1 MYLGFLMLAGLDLL
15 GALDT
20 AISDDERNDFTN
32 WIYRCQHPDGGF
44 RMWPG
49 TDFGDR
55 RNEQN
60 AKWDPAN
67 VPATYFA
74 LAALL
79 VLGDDFK
86 RVKRKQ
92 TLQWI
97 REMQRPDGSF
107 GETLVDGRIEGGR
120 DPRFGYC
127 ATGARHILRGR
138 DTGTVTSEGEEV
150 KDIDVDGLVQCILHA
165 EVDIDLFPFIVP
177 R

>member
-1 MYLGFLMLAGLDLL
+1 MLAGLDLL

-20 AISDDERNDFTN
+20 AITQEERQGFTD

-55 RNEQN
+55 SNEQN

-79 VLGDDFK
+79 IIGDDLK
-86 RVKRKQ
+86 RVRRKQ

-97 REMQRPDGSF
+97 RQMQRPDGSF
-107 GETLVDGRIEGGR
+107 GETLVEGKVEGGR

-127 ATGARHILRGR
+127 GSGVRHVLRGTATGDLDIDGE
-138 DTGTVTSEGEEV
+138 TVR
-150 KDIDVDGLVQCILHA
+150 DIDVDGLVECIIQS
-165 EVDIDLFPFIVP
+165 EVCL
-177 R
+177 